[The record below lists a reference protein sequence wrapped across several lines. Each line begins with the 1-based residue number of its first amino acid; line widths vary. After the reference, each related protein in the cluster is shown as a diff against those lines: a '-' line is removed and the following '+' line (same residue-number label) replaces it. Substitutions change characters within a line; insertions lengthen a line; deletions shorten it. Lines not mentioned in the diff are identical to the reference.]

1 MGYSFN
7 PFTGNFD
14 NTGVEH
20 WQSDS
25 PGIRYTGHIAVGADA
40 DVDGT
45 GPVNSVLQEA
55 LGVGTMSNVQSIQ
68 EIMTGTPATYNNGL
82 EIKVVSDFSSTP
94 TTLTAAEALAATAS
108 GNATDV
114 NVLAGFFG
122 GSIHRGTGTVTAA
135 YALPGL
141 IYNMSTGTMTTATGI
156 LGQVNNAGAGTIDTS
171 YAIKASVGLNNGT
184 VTNSHGVYIE
194 GITAATNNYGLTIEA
209 ASTNT
214 VWISNLSDST
224 TASGGIVFGASKDTN
239 LYRSAADTLKTDDK
253 LVVSDKFNQISAANN
268 AFGSA
273 TGLTGVQL
281 SVLTTSA
288 SRVGLTIQ
296 GHTSQSAN
304 LQEWQNS
311 SGTVL
316 TSISSAGYLNSP
328 RFKENANGVV
338 IGGASTPVAG
348 TNVLVESTGG
358 SNKALVVKGYSGQT
372 ANLQEWRNSANTLLS
387 SINSDGA
394 LQLVST
400 ETIRFGAY
408 ATGLT
413 IEASDGLGSITFKS
427 WGTTLA
433 SFGLSSASIYAPIA
447 FTSPLIINGSSTSDV
462 DIRTGYWYWNLRNNH
477 TSSDAFQIVNETGAN
492 SIPLSIS
499 KYSTT
504 TLQNRDASYQAL
516 IVKGYTSQTANLQEW
531 QNSSGTV
538 LSGINSSGYAF
549 FGKSSYSSLS
559 GSTPGA
565 IIQNGNGVAL
575 EIVNTASSGSAGGA
589 GIVGYSNDGAANAS
603 GDRLGYY
610 LGGGMINASTAV
622 NNAGMTI
629 WATENYSATNQGG
642 EIRFETT
649 PNGSTTASR
658 VARVRVPNNVDG
670 FDFGAAFD
678 TNLYR
683 SAADTL
689 KTDDSLIVGTDLEI
703 DGALDHDGTTA
714 GLYGVTPV
722 TRATTGIAEATF
734 TENAGGTAVNV
745 DSTFGG
751 YTLQQVV
758 QALQDI
764 GILT

>member
-1 MGYSFN
+1 MSFSFN

-253 LVVSDKFNQISAANN
+253 LVVSDKFNQIRAANN

-304 LQEWQNS
+304 LQEWQDS
-311 SGTVL
+311 SGTILTRVNADGSIALGGVNTASTGALRLANNTYIYARNAANTGNKQLLGYDSANNVVLGGSGTSVNVYIMNAIGSGIGVSTTAISSGPGKGIYQTGSALGLYHYNGNITLTPGASSSFASVL
-316 TSISSAGYLNSP
+316 TAARS
-328 RFKENANGVV
+328 
-338 IGGASTPVAG
+338 G
-348 TNVLVESTGG
+348 TNITVQTAATTDIG
-358 SNKALVVKGYSGQT
+358 LVVKGT
-372 ANLQEWRNSANTLLS
+372 A
-387 SINSDGA
+387 
-394 LQLVST
+394 
-400 ETIRFGAY
+400 
-408 ATGLT
+408 
-413 IEASDGLGSITFKS
+413 
-427 WGTTLA
+427 
-433 SFGLSSASIYAPIA
+433 
-447 FTSPLIINGSSTSDV
+447 
-462 DIRTGYWYWNLRNNH
+462 
-477 TSSDAFQIVNETGAN
+477 
-492 SIPLSIS
+492 
-499 KYSTT
+499 
-504 TLQNRDASYQAL
+504 
-516 IVKGYTSQTANLQEW
+516 SQTANLQEW
-531 QNSSGTV
+531 QNNSGTV
-538 LSGINSSGYAF
+538 LGGVTSDGRGYFNRSSAAAITGGGSPGLTVGAND
-549 FGKSSYSSLS
+549 GVAVQIIMTAAS
-559 GSTPGA
+559 GS
-565 IIQNGNGVAL
+565 N
-575 EIVNTASSGSAGGA
+575 SGA